1 MELHLCLWRAIWSG
15 MNDLI
20 PISELAHKLG
30 MFSTNLRRYAI
41 RHGFQFVR
49 ARTQTGGGRQEV
61 IALPKP
67 EALRLIQFRQDQ
79 GFPLKGEPEGVRLI
93 KI

>member
-1 MELHLCLWRAIWSG
+1 

-20 PISELAHKLG
+20 PISELADKMG
-30 MFSTNLRRYAI
+30 MLSTNLRRYAI

-49 ARTQTGGGRQEV
+49 ARMQTGNGGCQEV

-67 EALRLIQFRQDQ
+67 EAERLIKFRQDQ
-79 GFPLKGEPEGVRLI
+79 GFPLKGEPDGVRLI

>member
-1 MELHLCLWRAIWSG
+1 

-20 PISELAHKLG
+20 PISELADKMGIL
-30 MFSTNLRRYAI
+30 STNLRRYAI
-41 RHGFQFVR
+41 RHGFKFVP
-49 ARTQTGGGRQEV
+49 ARMKTGGGGHQEV

-67 EALRLIQFRQDQ
+67 EAERLIQFRKDQ
-79 GFPLKGEPEGVRLI
+79 GFPLKGEPDGVLPI